1 MLGVAAS
8 QLAGAVDATA
18 QSRGISSE
26 GKELS
31 AAAIVTVAK
40 AINACF
46 SEVVRGTGFLVPRSE
61 AIVSLDPDGSRI
73 SEVLVK
79 EGNRV
84 TAGQVLARLTRPE
97 SQQAPRAVVNVSAPA
112 AGVVI
117 RSSAILGATA
127 SPRGEPLFRIMV
139 DNLVEFEAEIPGI
152 HLAKLKAGQT
162 ARVDILDGPSINAK
176 VRFVPVEVDQRTQL
190 GRIRLSLDGSN
201 LSARVGAFAALA
213 IDASRS
219 CGTAVP
225 RSAVAYAADG
235 TKVQLVR
242 DGVVE
247 VKRVRA
253 GLNSEGLIEIS
264 EGVREGDV
272 VVANAANSL
281 RNGDKI
287 KTSFADETRAR

>member
-1 MLGVAAS
+1 
-8 QLAGAVDATA
+8 
-18 QSRGISSE
+18 
-26 GKELS
+26 
-31 AAAIVTVAK
+31 
-40 AINACF
+40 
-46 SEVVRGTGFLVPRSE
+46 
-61 AIVSLDPDGSRI
+61 
-73 SEVLVK
+73 
-79 EGNRV
+79 
-84 TAGQVLARLTRPE
+84 
-97 SQQAPRAVVNVSAPA
+97 
-112 AGVVI
+112 
-117 RSSAILGATA
+117 
-127 SPRGEPLFRIMV
+127 MV

-235 TKVQLVR
+235 TKVQVVR